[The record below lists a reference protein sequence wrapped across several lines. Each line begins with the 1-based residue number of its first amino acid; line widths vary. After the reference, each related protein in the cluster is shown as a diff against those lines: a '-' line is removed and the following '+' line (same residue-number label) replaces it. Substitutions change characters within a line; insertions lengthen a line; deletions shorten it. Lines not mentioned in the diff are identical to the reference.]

1 MNKMRY
7 IEFKSTCMKKLNNLS
22 IERKKAQQLVKFA
35 KINLQNI
42 QKKNEEYNKKFLAE
56 LVTDMT
62 QGYNDDQKIKR
73 MESKIEKY
81 SSKFK
86 SLMQKDQ
93 SGSRSKDLDYV
104 TNEISE
110 CAMKVRLAFE
120 EQVVKY
126 CGEENLINDWDM

>member
-1 MNKMRY
+1 
-7 IEFKSTCMKKLNNLS
+7 
-22 IERKKAQQLVKFA
+22 
-35 KINLQNI
+35 
-42 QKKNEEYNKKFLAE
+42 
-56 LVTDMT
+56 
-62 QGYNDDQKIKR
+62 NDDQKIKR

>member
-1 MNKMRY
+1 MRY

-22 IERKKAQQLVKFA
+22 IERKRAQQLVKFA

>member
-1 MNKMRY
+1 MRY
-7 IEFKSTCMKKLNNLS
+7 IEFKSTCIKKLNNLS
-22 IERKKAQQLVKFA
+22 IERKRAQQLVKFA

-110 CAMKVRLAFE
+110 CTMKVRFAFE

>member
-1 MNKMRY
+1 MRY

>member
-1 MNKMRY
+1 MRY
-7 IEFKSTCMKKLNNLS
+7 IEFKSTCLKKLNNLS
-22 IERKKAQQLVKFA
+22 IERKRAQQLVKFA
-35 KINLQNI
+35 KKNLQNI

-81 SSKFK
+81 SSQFK

>member
-1 MNKMRY
+1 MRY
-7 IEFKSTCMKKLNNLS
+7 SEFKSTCMKKLNNLS
-22 IERKKAQQLVKFA
+22 IERKRAQQLVKFA

>member
-1 MNKMRY
+1 MQY

-22 IERKKAQQLVKFA
+22 IERKRAQQLVKFA

-62 QGYNDDQKIKR
+62 QGYNDDQKIKC